1 MLQLQRLPNNSPKNR
16 RSAPFTKCYQ
26 RHDRISHRV
35 DPGYAHPTTIPSPL
49 PGPERLHLGKVTR
62 TERLQRAQTPPLTAP
77 RGTQLTISPEAR
89 PPPSGSTRL
98 AVHASHAIFL
108 TSPVERPNRA
118 PRAPNSASTRTDP
131 PLASND
137 ACDRPD
143 RPSARPSTACEDAV
157 DEARSRHPQTA
168 RCPRLSSS
176 CDRRARARHVSQ
188 RGAAEH
194 TGGLKTPSPTA
205 PRGAQLPTAPLA
217 RNPWSGSA
225 RKAV

>member
-1 MLQLQRLPNNSPKNR
+1 MPIGSASRFR
-16 RSAPFTKCYQ
+16 RHQWRGILSGGGFAP
-26 RHDRISHRV
+26 IGAV
-35 DPGYAHPTTIPSPL
+35 I
-49 PGPERLHLGKVTR
+49 GKVTR
-62 TERLQRAQTPPLTAP
+62 AERLQRAQTPPPTAP
-77 RGTQLTISPEAR
+77 RSTQLSAASEVR
-89 PPPSGSTRL
+89 DPPSGSTRR
-98 AVHASHAIFL
+98 AVHGSHATLL
-108 TSPVERPNRA
+108 TSPPERPNRA

-131 PLASND
+131 PLASN
-137 ACDRPD
+137 AAGDRPD
-143 RPSARPSTACEDAV
+143 RHGARPSTACEDAV